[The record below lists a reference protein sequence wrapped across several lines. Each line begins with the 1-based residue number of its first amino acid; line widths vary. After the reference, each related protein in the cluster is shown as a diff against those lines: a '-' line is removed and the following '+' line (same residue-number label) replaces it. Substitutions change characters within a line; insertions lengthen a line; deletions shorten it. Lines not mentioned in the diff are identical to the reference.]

1 MFDSTSTTSTAETIT
16 EADYMYFRER
26 LSKSVDNAR
35 MAFERSDFDS
45 VSFHINSVLLFQ
57 AYVRRYEKYE
67 DS

>member
-1 MFDSTSTTSTAETIT
+1 MFDSTSTTSTTETIT